1 MDDLEFR
8 RRILSDPKSRDEDVL
23 QALNSSDSNAKFAED
38 VLDLDAQIKQAM
50 KVDVPEELV
59 DKILFKQTS
68 YASDDKIV
76 RPNFVRKAMALAAS
90 FAFTA
95 GLLVGQINW
104 GNLIV
109 LPAQAS
115 LADTA
120 MKHVVAES
128 GFVRHIDEQVTSVQI
143 NAKLS
148 PLEYYFDANFP
159 YHVYYLNHCGFGH
172 ANALHMIFQGDKG
185 KITLFIAPIK
195 SPAEADF
202 AKDGMNGIIVPI
214 GDTSLILVGENGE
227 DTKKFAE
234 KLAPMIKPLV

>member
-8 RRILSDPKSRDEDVL
+8 RRILSDPKSRDKEIL
-23 QALNSSDSNAKFAED
+23 QALDSSDSNAKFAQD

-50 KVDVPEELV
+50 KVEVPEELV
-59 DKILFKQTS
+59 DKILLKQTS
-68 YASDDKIV
+68 YASEDKIV
-76 RPNFVRKAMALAAS
+76 RPSFVRKAMALAAS

-95 GLLVGQINW
+95 GLLVGHINW
-104 GNLIV
+104 GNLLV
-109 LPAQAS
+109 SPAQAS

-120 MKHVVAES
+120 IQHVVAES
-128 GFVRHIDEQVTSVQI
+128 AFVRHIDEQVTSIQI

-148 PLEYYFDANFP
+148 PLEYYFNDNFP

-172 ANALHMIFQGDKG
+172 TNALHMIFQGEKG

-195 SPAEADF
+195 SPSAADF

-214 GDTSLILVGENGE
+214 GNTSLILVGENGE
-227 DTKKFAE
+227 ETKKFAD